1 MLTYKCD
8 MNNRVGVVHRF
19 KYGSAKDVGIPFIIF
34 KYVGRKML
42 KESVGQ
48 GYGRHSKEESRYF

>member
-1 MLTYKCD
+1 
-8 MNNRVGVVHRF
+8 MNTRVGVVHRF
-19 KYGSAKDVGIPFIIF
+19 KYGNAKDVGIPYIIF

-48 GYGRHSKEESRYF
+48 GYGRHSQEECKYF